1 MKMSEE
7 GEGKENFIEK
17 LNKSFTDF
25 FGNIFGE
32 SGKEFIEEASEKIKD
47 FSSEAIKKVMELSDD
62 AFERFNL
69 NENEQFI
76 KARDSIE
83 DVLKQF
89 GLLKE
94 SDEEEEF

>member
-1 MKMSEE
+1 MSDE
-7 GEGKENFIEK
+7 GEEKENFIEK

-32 SGKEFIEEASEKIKD
+32 SGRDFMEEASEKIKD
-47 FSSEAIKKVMELSDD
+47 FSSEAIKKVMEFSDD
-62 AFERFNL
+62 AIERLNL
-69 NENEQFI
+69 NENEQVI

-83 DVLKQF
+83 DVLKQA

-94 SDEEEEF
+94 DEEKEEF